1 MTTTMNPVE
10 TISRFRVRSPL
21 LWLQVGCVAA
31 FLCWAAVFELDVASH
46 ADGQVIPAGQVNRV
60 QHLEGAIVRAIKVA
74 EGQRVRQGEVIA
86 ELEGVASTADLGE
99 LRTRAASLEGKVLR
113 LNAILAR
120 KSSLVL
126 PAELEKSQ
134 PSVAADARSA
144 FAAYRERY
152 NAVVRTHESK
162 IAQRSSEIE
171 EARERMAGLQSR
183 SRLIAE
189 QVSISEQMLRQKL
202 TNDYEHLQLRKEQ
215 AAIDADRDTT
225 VATQQRLAT
234 AREEAVASLATFR
247 TEEDVALRREL
258 LEASTE
264 LAALKERLRKPSDSV
279 ERMAVRAPVAGVVMS
294 LLVKNSGAVI
304 APGGV
309 VATLVPEDETLL
321 AEVGLP
327 FADVGFVRQGAP
339 ARLNLAGGSGGFSTI
354 EARVEQISPDAAVD
368 EKTGNG
374 FYVVRI
380 KPEQFAFQRGGH
392 AYPLKPGVR
401 VMATIS
407 TGTRTVLATLTD
419 SFFGN
424 GMKPLSEL

>member
-1 MTTTMNPVE
+1 MDTAEHPRF
-10 TISRFRVRSPL
+10 RFRVRSPL

-31 FLCWAAVFELDVASH
+31 FLCWASVFELDVASH
-46 ADGQVIPAGQVNRV
+46 AEGQVIPAGQTKRV
-60 QHLEGAIVRAIKVA
+60 QHLEGGIVRAIRVT

-99 LRTRAASLEGKVLR
+99 LRSRAGSLEGKALR
-113 LNAILAR
+113 LNAILAH
-120 KSSLVL
+120 KGSLVL

-189 QVSISEQMLRQKL
+189 QVAISEQMLRQKL
-202 TNDYEHLQLRKEQ
+202 TNEYEHLQLRKEQ

-225 VATQQRLAT
+225 VATQQRLLT
-234 AREEAVASLATFR
+234 AREEAIASLATFR
-247 TEEDVALRREL
+247 TEEDVSLRREL

-279 ERMAVRAPVAGVVMS
+279 ERMAVRAPVAGIVMS

-309 VATLVPEDETLL
+309 IATLVPE
-321 AEVGLP
+321 VRLP
-327 FADVGFVRQGAP
+327 IADVGFVRQGAP

-354 EARVEQISPDAAVD
+354 EAQVEQISPDAAVD
-368 EKTGNG
+368 EKTGSG

-401 VMATIS
+401 VTATIS